1 MSMPLFTV
9 ANQLTLLRMALA
21 PFLVLALTWGRFG
34 WAVVIFVVAGL
45 TDLLDGLIAR
55 YGHQKTPLGATLDPV
70 ADKILLGT
78 TFIALTWSSA
88 VQVRIPVWVTV
99 VTLSRDLVIVVAVVI
114 VNLVVERR
122 IFFPSVL
129 GKATTVLQLVTAAL
143 VIFLNWTHAESATL
157 PYLFLATVLV
167 TVASGAHYVYL
178 ASTHKAV
185 ATRAA

>member
-1 MSMPLFTV
+1 MSMPIFTV

-21 PFLVLALTWGRFG
+21 PFLVLALTWGRFD
-34 WAVVIFVVAGL
+34 WALGTFLVAGV

-55 YGHQKTPLGATLDPV
+55 YGHQRTPLGATLDPV
-70 ADKILLGT
+70 ADKILLGA
-78 TFIALTWSSA
+78 TFVALTWNSA

-99 VTLSRDLVIVVAVVI
+99 VTLSRDVVIMVAVVI

-129 GKATTVLQLVTAAL
+129 GKATTVVQLLTIAVVL
-143 VIFLNWTHAESATL
+143 SLNWAHTDWAVL

-167 TVASGAHYVYL
+167 TVGSGVQYIYL
-178 ASTHKAV
+178 ASTHKAD
-185 ATRAA
+185 ATRS

>member
-1 MSMPLFTV
+1 MSMPLLTV

-34 WAVVIFVVAGL
+34 WAVATFLVAGL

-70 ADKILLGT
+70 ADKILLGA
-78 TFIALTWSSA
+78 TFVALTWNSA

-99 VTLSRDLVIVVAVVI
+99 VTLSRDMVIVVAVVI

-129 GKATTVLQLVTAAL
+129 GKVTTVLQLVTAASVL
-143 VIFLNWTHAESATL
+143 LLNWAHTNSAAL

-167 TVASGAHYVYL
+167 TVASGAHYIYL
-178 ASTHKAV
+178 ASTHKAF
-185 ATRAA
+185 ATRA